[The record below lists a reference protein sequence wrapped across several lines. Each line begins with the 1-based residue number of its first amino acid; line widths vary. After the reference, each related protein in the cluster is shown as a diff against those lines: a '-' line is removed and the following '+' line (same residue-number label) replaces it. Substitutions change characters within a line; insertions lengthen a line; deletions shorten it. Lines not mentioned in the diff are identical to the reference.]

1 MDITQQLADISSKIY
16 QAKEQ
21 MDELK
26 SENLRL
32 QAENEWLREQLA
44 LCKQKAAELLHPT
57 TENAPQ
63 ATGENAIVSLSSL
76 AVQDIRPQIDHY
88 LREIDKCIQRLEQ
101 R

>member
-1 MDITQQLADISSKIY
+1 MDITQQLADISNKIH
-16 QAKEQ
+16 QARQQ

-32 QAENEWLREQLA
+32 LAENEWLREQLA
-44 LCKQKAAELLHPT
+44 LCQKAAAEPPQPA